1 MQVLGYVAFGIGAI
15 CLIISAILAI
25 DRIIYPHHP
34 PALATTSIF
43 VIIGTILVY
52 IGMNLT
58 APKSK
63 QENGSD
69 SDSDSR
75 FKNRPHIFILF
86 LLELAVTVE
95 ALLYSW

>member
-1 MQVLGYVAFGIGAI
+1 MKVLGYVAIGIATI

-25 DRIIYPHHP
+25 DRFIYPHHP
-34 PALATTSIF
+34 PALVTTIIF
-43 VIIGTILVY
+43 VIIGTVLVY
-52 IGMNLT
+52 VGMHLV

-75 FKNRPHIFILF
+75 FKNGFNIFILF
-86 LLELAVTVE
+86 LLESAVTVE
-95 ALLYSW
+95 ALLYLW